1 MMQYVNTVL
10 VGGTQGTTISA
21 VDVNSMAAGSIVMVD
36 ADGKLIKTQADAS
49 AAKAVKFGLITGR
62 TLDYTKPDGTAASL
76 KDVTYSNLF
85 TKNAVR
91 QMSKFSF
98 VAPAE
103 DVITFTFT
111 GFTPVV
117 GHRYVVRVIYK
128 DIYEHPGQFTKSYE
142 VVAKGTNL
150 KTDLIDR
157 LVKEMNKDKGR
168 RIDVTSTATTIVLTA
183 KPKDD
188 NEGKESINIY
198 TQVVM
203 DATMYY
209 TDPSAAGF
217 ASKNKYPLIGLAI
230 AKVAGTPGKGNA
242 KLIRDREQAALS
254 YRGILNRTWWPII
267 KPELN
272 VDLSK
277 KYDGFVI
284 EFEPEHANAE
294 DSFGKTKQSVEIYVD
309 NTAALATTML
319 YKLTDAFVNGF
330 AVTTP

>member
-21 VDVNSMAAGSIVMVD
+21 NDVNSMAAGSICIVD
-36 ADGKLIKTQADAS
+36 ADGKLIKTQVEAN
-49 AAKAVKFGLITGR
+49 AAKAIKFGLVTGR
-62 TLDYTKPDGTAASL
+62 TLDYTAPNGTAATL
-76 KDVTYSNLF
+76 KDVTYSNLL
-85 TKNAVR
+85 TKNAIR

-98 VAPAE
+98 VDASE
-103 DVITFTFT
+103 DTITFTFT

-117 GHRYVVRVIYK
+117 GHRYVMRVIYK
-128 DIYEHPGQFTKSYE
+128 DLYEHPGQYTKSYE
-142 VVAKGTNL
+142 VIAKGTNL

-157 LVKEMNKDKGR
+157 LVKEINKDSGR
-168 RIDVTSTATTIVLTA
+168 RMNVTSTATTIVLTA
-183 KPKDD
+183 KPKND

-198 TQVVM
+198 TQVSM
-203 DATMYY
+203 EATMYY

-230 AKVAGTPGKGNA
+230 AKVAGTPGKGNP

-294 DSFGKTKQSVEIYVD
+294 DSFRKTKQSVEIYVD
-309 NTAALATTML
+309 NTAALSNTML
-319 YKLTDAFVNGF
+319 YKLTDAFVNGYV
-330 AVTTP
+330 VTTP